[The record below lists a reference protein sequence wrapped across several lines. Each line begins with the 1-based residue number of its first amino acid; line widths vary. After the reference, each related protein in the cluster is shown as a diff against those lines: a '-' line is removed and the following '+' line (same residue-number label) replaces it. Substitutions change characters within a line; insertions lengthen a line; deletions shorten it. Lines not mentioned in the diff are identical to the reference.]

1 MTSTNDVSHSQE
13 NISEKQSVVAEFAT
27 DNLIYLVV
35 GLLSVLLIVIY
46 GSGWLASYPMVNLL
60 IKEFGAAG
68 LVAIFLIFTIER
80 ITRERH
86 QRAADELIER
96 INTDIFRA
104 IYKRRIPEAVF
115 VEFERLLLTT
125 NVYRTHL
132 EVIYTLQ
139 PLDDGVATNP
149 EKGGDFLR
157 CSIQSTFE
165 LRNLTE
171 NDIWHPIYLFLDA
184 PPDSRFADRCG
195 IGQVKVDGTLLSPE
209 TIAQHLKMTEGGS
222 RFNYRVGIPAG
233 KSVRI
238 ATTVNS
244 VKPVI
249 NTEVWISSYP
259 SDGLILTVTTI
270 GVALDVS
277 ARAAHTQRLD
287 REIDNAV
294 TKRWTLRRGLLP
306 SQSVYFWWK
315 PA

>member
-1 MTSTNDVSHSQE
+1 MNSANNVSRRDERGSKTQH
-13 NISEKQSVVAEFAT
+13 VVAEFAS

-46 GSGWLASYPMVNLL
+46 GAGWLASYPMVNLL

-86 QRAADELIER
+86 QRAADDLIER

-104 IYKRRIPEAVF
+104 IYKRRIPETVF

-139 PLDDGVATNP
+139 PFEGAATQP
-149 EKGGDFLR
+149 TKHGDFLH
-157 CSIQSTFE
+157 CSIHSTFE
-165 LRNLTE
+165 LQNLTE
-171 NDIWHPIYLFLDA
+171 NDISHPIYLFIDA
-184 PPDSRFADRCG
+184 SPDSRFADRCG
-195 IGQVKVDGTLLSPE
+195 IGQINIDGVPLAPE
-209 TIAQHLKMTEGGS
+209 IIAQHLKATEGGS
-222 RFNYRVGIPAG
+222 RFNYRVEIPAG

-244 VKPVI
+244 IKPAI

-259 SDGLILTVTTI
+259 SDGLILTVTTL
-270 GVALDVS
+270 GVALDVN

-294 TKRWTLRRGLLP
+294 TRRWTLRRGLLP